1 VKRFRKHLVISA
13 IFLTMAPA
21 YGGQTTPAIRDL
33 RCSSL
38 LTCSVEGLQE
48 GRTAVTAAGRFR
60 RYAGK
65 EVSLHLLKFEGR
77 GRGKAKEIRSENV
90 GVLLDGKLRA
100 SIPASAL
107 DAGKYVFT
115 FTPANA
121 GFKEQRIAKGEF
133 IVVWVQAP
141 ASGKSSSGAI
151 PASLV
156 GTWYGTAKTVGT
168 IEMRPDGTYSYGGR
182 PAGTYRADGNH
193 IIFTGS
199 LSAWDNGRATLTN
212 GNLEFYWTNAQG
224 WKQWFSFAKGR

>member
-1 VKRFRKHLVISA
+1 MKTFSKHLVTLA
-13 IFLTMAPA
+13 IILTMSPA
-21 YGGQTTPAIRDL
+21 YAGRSTPTIRDL

-38 LTCSVEGLQE
+38 LTCSVAEGLQE
-48 GRTAVTAAGRFR
+48 GQAAVTAEGRFR

-77 GRGKAKEIRSENV
+77 GKAKEIRSENV
-90 GVLLDGKLRA
+90 GVLPDGKLRTG
-100 SIPASAL
+100 IPARTL

-121 GFKEQRIAKGEF
+121 GFKEHSIAKGEF
-133 IVVWVQAP
+133 IVIREQAP
-141 ASGKSSSGAI
+141 ASENSSSGAI

-156 GTWYGTAKTVGT
+156 GTWYGTAQTVGT

-182 PAGTYRADGNH
+182 PAGTYRANGNH